1 MLNDENVPVPSV
13 YNKENKAYGKET
25 TYTIAPVILWD
36 SSRVWKI
43 LTAYVYTGAMVLGK
57 TKTLISGKSIVRTVP
72 RGQQFITEGTH
83 EAIVSREEFEKAQ
96 LVIKSNSHK
105 VLIGSVDFPLKGKVR
120 CGNCRRVMTHNFKQV
135 VPTFWCR
142 EGLELVGQTRC
153 TSEIFQVSDIES
165 AVFQALK
172 KELSLLDSLYG
183 DIQKEEQD
191 LKEAHKK
198 ANRRKTLMEQ
208 ELKNLKGEKMRMYE
222 EYAAGTLPLD
232 TYKQK
237 KQECDRRISEVEE
250 KIELE
255 KGVESTRSAVP
266 GTVRAAAE
274 QAENF
279 LHGTRLTA
287 GMVSAF
293 IENVF
298 VHDGGRIVVRFKYE
312 QSIQDTVKALQT
324 G

>member
-1 MLNDENVPVPSV
+1 
-13 YNKENKAYGKET
+13 
-25 TYTIAPVILWD
+25 
-36 SSRVWKI
+36 
-43 LTAYVYTGAMVLGK
+43 
-57 TKTLISGKSIVRTVP
+57 
-72 RGQQFITEGTH
+72 
-83 EAIVSREEFEKAQ
+83 
-96 LVIKSNSHK
+96 
-105 VLIGSVDFPLKGKVR
+105 
-120 CGNCRRVMTHNFKQV
+120 
-135 VPTFWCR
+135 
-142 EGLELVGQTRC
+142 LELVGQTQC

-172 KELSLLDSLYG
+172 RELSLLDSLYG

-222 EYAAGTLPLD
+222 EYAAGTLPLG

-237 KQECDRRISEVEE
+237 KQECDRRISEVQEQIEQFKAEE
-250 KIELE
+250 S
-255 KGVESTRSAVP
+255 VQSVVP

-279 LHGTRLTA
+279 LNGTRLTA

-312 QSIQDTVKALQT
+312 QSIQDTVKALHT

>member
-1 MLNDENVPVPSV
+1 MARKSRKNLQQPEQAATSVLLPELEEAKMPAAIYGRLSVEDE
-13 YNKENKAYGKET
+13 ET
-25 TYTIAPVILWD
+25 EESMETQIALVQDYIN
-36 SSRVWKI
+36 R
-43 LTAYVYTGAMVLGK
+43 
-57 TKTLISGKSIVRTVP
+57 
-72 RGQQFITEGTH
+72 
-83 EAIVSREEFEKAQ
+83 SRE
-96 LVIKSNSHK
+96 LSY
-105 VLIGSVDFPLKGKVR
+105 VDTYFD
-120 CGNCRRVMTHNFKQV
+120 N
-135 VPTFWCR
+135 
-142 EGLELVGQTRC
+142 
-153 TSEIFQVSDIES
+153 
-165 AVFQALK
+165 
-172 KELSLLDSLYG
+172 
-183 DIQKEEQD
+183 
-191 LKEAHKK
+191 AHKK

-237 KQECDRRISEVEE
+237 KQECDRRISEVQEQIEQFKAEE
-250 KIELE
+250 S
-255 KGVESTRSAVP
+255 VQSVVP

-279 LHGTRLTA
+279 LNGTRLTA

-312 QSIQDTVKALQT
+312 QSIQDTVKALHT